1 MCIDRSLAW
10 LVRERYGYLKNDVN
24 FSEFKWANFFR
35 TLILLDPHIL
45 GGEQDIDAYL
55 YALNQ
60 DGEVVLTEEGKEII
74 DAAMFLATSPEAR
87 GLPGYRGT
95 AG

>member
-74 DAAMFLATSPEAR
+74 DAAMFLATSPEAC